1 MDSFGH
7 VLKRKTREQKKPVV
21 VETTGFSSGPS
32 VNNGLAQTIEFS
44 TAPGMYVYII
54 PNSLPGRGAHR

>member
-1 MDSFGH
+1 MDMENGH
-7 VLKRKTREQKKPVV
+7 KKKPVV
-21 VETTGFSSGPS
+21 IETTGFSSGPI